1 MSLQNL
7 SAIGRLQVHQPDAAG
22 IAKLLQAARRNL
34 ADAQVAEISTDTR
47 FDAAY
52 KSIMQCAMLGLWAN
66 GYRTSTSQP
75 GHHQTAIQS
84 LGLTLGVGQPDI
96 IVLDA
101 LRRQRNASDYEGDPV
116 STATLQACIEQ
127 AAQLLNRAE
136 DWLRV
141 HRPDLLRPRHSA
153 P

>member
-7 SAIGRLQVHQPDAAG
+7 LAIQRLQAHTPDRAG
-22 IAKLLQAARRNL
+22 TVKLLQAARRNL
-34 ADAQVAEISTDTR
+34 ADAQLAQLSPDNR

-52 KSIMQCAMLGLWAN
+52 KCIMQCAMLGLWAN

-84 LGLTLGVGQPDI
+84 LGLTMGVAQPTV

-101 LRRQRNASDYEGDPV
+101 LRRQRNVSDYEGDPV
-116 STATLQACIEQ
+116 SPATLTACINEATRLLAHTEQ
-127 AAQLLNRAE
+127 WLQGHHPELL
-136 DWLRV
+136 DT
-141 HRPDLLRPRHSA
+141 P
-153 P
+153 

>member
-7 SAIGRLQVHQPDAAG
+7 QGTGQLLPHEPDAGG

-34 ADAQVAEISTDTR
+34 ADAAIAQLSADNR

-52 KSIMQCAMLGLWAN
+52 KCIMQCAMLGLWAN
-66 GYRTSTSQP
+66 GYRTSTSKP

-84 LGLTLGVGQPDI
+84 LGLTMGVAQPDI

-101 LRRQRNASDYEGDPV
+101 LRRQRNVSDYEGDPV
-116 STATLQACIEQ
+116 STATLQACLAQAGRLLAHAEQ
-127 AAQLLNRAE
+127 WFSA
-136 DWLRV
+136 
-141 HRPDLLRPRHSA
+141 HRPDLLNP